1 MDFLHRVLNAQLTVT
16 LLAGLAATILRTN
29 HLIPADT
36 SRAVIYTGL
45 LAFVGG
51 GLLKEGLVALANKGS
66 TP

>member
-29 HLIPADT
+29 DLIPADT
-36 SRAVIYTGL
+36 WRDVINTGL